1 MYVNRCL
8 AVDKTCLKYKYRYNA
23 AFCIGVHNNLSAESN
38 LFDINAYFLQLNHHC
53 EDQLI
58 LYLTNC
64 YVNYESLL

>member
-8 AVDKTCLKYKYRYNA
+8 IVDKTCLKYIYEYA
-23 AFCIGVHNNLSAESN
+23 AFCIGVHNDVSAESKS
-38 LFDINAYFLQLNHHC
+38 FDINTYFLQLNHHC